1 METSRMKVVNVP
13 VSEIVPYENNPRV
26 NEGSVEQLAKIIEQF
41 GFRNPAV
48 LNKDKVIIE
57 GHTRLLAVKKLG
69 WETMPCII
77 ATDLTPE
84 QEQALRIAD
93 NKIAEIAEWD
103 EDKLKVELAAL
114 QEAGFDLSL
123 LAFGDDEL
131 DDLLGGEAGTHGE
144 TEPDAVPETPEVP
157 VSTPGEVYQL
167 GKHLLVC
174 GDSTKPNDVDK
185 VCKADEADLWLTD
198 PPYNVDYHGSDGQSI
213 QNDSMEDTKF
223 REFLRAA
230 FGCAEKRLK
239 PGGSFYIFHADS
251 EGYNFRGACFDVGL
265 RVRQC
270 LIWKKQS
277 LVLGRQDYHWIHEPC
292 QPAGTMVLTV
302 DGPKGIETLTAKDRV
317 ISYDK
322 QSGTVKGYRNGGYAI
337 KTASRHYDGKM
348 YSIRVGDSMTRA
360 TDNHAFTI
368 RFNPACRKKYCT
380 YLMRRGDWWRIGMT
394 KTYDARQFGVKTR
407 LHQEKGDAAWIIGL
421 YDDKVAAQTA
431 EQLLTVKYGIPYTI
445 WEPERFTSEG
455 RQRTRQQIAEIYAGL
470 DLAKMAENAR
480 RLLLDAN
487 RSERF
492 PLFTKESSRD
502 KFSRRVTTKVCACNL
517 LPDLMQVPMPLEPSR
532 QKNFEWRSISAVEAE
547 DFSGEVYSLAVEKL
561 GHYIAD
567 GIITHNCLYGWK
579 DGEAHNWYA
588 DRSQTTVMEYDKPK
602 KNDVHPTMKP
612 VDMLCY
618 LIGNSSKRGDTV
630 LDTFGG
636 SGSTLIACERTGRVC
651 KCVEL
656 DPKYC
661 DVIRKRWAEF
671 VHGEGCDW
679 QKLTPKLDGTP
690 SNPDTSSD
698 TSSAPEA
705 GESTHEGA

>member
-1 METSRMKVVNVP
+1 MKVVNVP
-13 VSEIVPYENNPRV
+13 VSEIVPYENNPRI
-26 NEGSVEQLAKIIEQF
+26 NEGAVEQLANIIATL

-103 EDKLKVELAAL
+103 EEKLKVELSAL

-131 DDLLGGEAGTHGE
+131 DELLGGEAGTHGE
-144 TEPDAVPETPEVP
+144 TEPDAAPEVP
-157 VSTPGEVYQL
+157 EVAVSKPGEVYKL

-174 GDSTKPNDVDK
+174 GDSTKAEDVAK
-185 VCKADEADLWLTD
+185 VCKDGEADLWLTD

-213 QNDSMEDTKF
+213 RNDSMEDSKF
-223 REFLRAA
+223 REFLRTA
-230 FGCAEKRLK
+230 FGHAEKALK

-292 QPAGTMVLTV
+292 
-302 DGPKGIETLTAKDRV
+302 
-317 ISYDK
+317 
-322 QSGTVKGYRNGGYAI
+322 
-337 KTASRHYDGKM
+337 
-348 YSIRVGDSMTRA
+348 
-360 TDNHAFTI
+360 
-368 RFNPACRKKYCT
+368 
-380 YLMRRGDWWRIGMT
+380 
-394 KTYDARQFGVKTR
+394 
-407 LHQEKGDAAWIIGL
+407 
-421 YDDKVAAQTA
+421 
-431 EQLLTVKYGIPYTI
+431 
-445 WEPERFTSEG
+445 
-455 RQRTRQQIAEIYAGL
+455 
-470 DLAKMAENAR
+470 
-480 RLLLDAN
+480 
-487 RSERF
+487 
-492 PLFTKESSRD
+492 
-502 KFSRRVTTKVCACNL
+502 
-517 LPDLMQVPMPLEPSR
+517 
-532 QKNFEWRSISAVEAE
+532 
-547 DFSGEVYSLAVEKL
+547 
-561 GHYIAD
+561 
-567 GIITHNCLYGWK
+567 LYGWK
-579 DGEAHNWYA
+579 EGEAHNWYA
-588 DRSQTTVMEYDKPK
+588 DRSQTTVMEFDKPK

-612 VDMLCY
+612 VEMLCY

-651 KCVEL
+651 RTVEL

-661 DVIRKRWAEF
+661 DVIRQRWAEF

-679 QKLTPKLDGTP
+679 ERL
-690 SNPDTSSD
+690 
-698 TSSAPEA
+698 APAAEAARMGDEERGMREESEGA
-705 GESTHEGA
+705 GEGA

>member
-1 METSRMKVVNVP
+1 METSKMKVVNVP
-13 VSEIVPYENNPRV
+13 VSEIVPYENNPRI
-26 NEGSVEQLAKIIEQF
+26 NEGAVEQLANIIDKL

-103 EDKLKVELAAL
+103 EDKLKVEIAAL

-144 TEPDAVPETPEVP
+144 TEPDAVPETPEIP
-157 VSTPGEVYQL
+157 VSTPGEVYRL
-167 GKHLLVC
+167 GNHLLVC
-174 GDSTKPNDVDK
+174 GDSTQPNDVAK
-185 VCKADEADLWLTD
+185 VCKDGEADLWLTD

-223 REFLRAA
+223 SEFLRAA
-230 FGCAEKRLK
+230 FGCAEKRMK
-239 PGGSFYIFHADS
+239 PGASFYIFHADS

-277 LVLGRQDYHWIHEPC
+277 LVLGRQDYHWIHEP
-292 QPAGTMVLTV
+292 
-302 DGPKGIETLTAKDRV
+302 
-317 ISYDK
+317 
-322 QSGTVKGYRNGGYAI
+322 
-337 KTASRHYDGKM
+337 
-348 YSIRVGDSMTRA
+348 
-360 TDNHAFTI
+360 
-368 RFNPACRKKYCT
+368 
-380 YLMRRGDWWRIGMT
+380 
-394 KTYDARQFGVKTR
+394 
-407 LHQEKGDAAWIIGL
+407 
-421 YDDKVAAQTA
+421 
-431 EQLLTVKYGIPYTI
+431 
-445 WEPERFTSEG
+445 
-455 RQRTRQQIAEIYAGL
+455 
-470 DLAKMAENAR
+470 
-480 RLLLDAN
+480 
-487 RSERF
+487 
-492 PLFTKESSRD
+492 
-502 KFSRRVTTKVCACNL
+502 
-517 LPDLMQVPMPLEPSR
+517 
-532 QKNFEWRSISAVEAE
+532 
-547 DFSGEVYSLAVEKL
+547 
-561 GHYIAD
+561 
-567 GIITHNCLYGWK
+567 CLYGWK

-636 SGSTLIACERTGRVC
+636 SGSTIIACERTGRVC

-661 DVIRKRWAEF
+661 DVIRRRWAEF

-679 QKLTPKLDGTP
+679 QSLTP
-690 SNPDTSSD
+690 
-698 TSSAPEA
+698 PEA
-705 GESTHEGA
+705 QETSPGTDAGEAHDEGA

>member
-1 METSRMKVVNVP
+1 MESNRMKIVNVP
-13 VSEIVPYENNPRV
+13 VSEIVPYENNPRI
-26 NEGSVEQLAKIIEQF
+26 NEGAVEQLANIIEKL

-103 EDKLKVELAAL
+103 EDKLKVELSAL

-131 DDLLGGEAGTHGE
+131 EDLLGGEAGTHGE
-144 TEPDAVPETPEVP
+144 TEPDAVPETPEIP
-157 VSTPGEVYQL
+157 VSTSGDGDSTMPNDVA
-167 GKHLLVC
+167 KVC
-174 GDSTKPNDVDK
+174 GDG
-185 VCKADEADLWLTD
+185 EADLWLTD

-230 FGCAEKRLK
+230 FGCAEKRMK
-239 PGGSFYIFHADS
+239 PGASFYIFHADS

-292 QPAGTMVLTV
+292 
-302 DGPKGIETLTAKDRV
+302 
-317 ISYDK
+317 
-322 QSGTVKGYRNGGYAI
+322 
-337 KTASRHYDGKM
+337 
-348 YSIRVGDSMTRA
+348 
-360 TDNHAFTI
+360 
-368 RFNPACRKKYCT
+368 
-380 YLMRRGDWWRIGMT
+380 
-394 KTYDARQFGVKTR
+394 
-407 LHQEKGDAAWIIGL
+407 
-421 YDDKVAAQTA
+421 
-431 EQLLTVKYGIPYTI
+431 
-445 WEPERFTSEG
+445 
-455 RQRTRQQIAEIYAGL
+455 
-470 DLAKMAENAR
+470 
-480 RLLLDAN
+480 
-487 RSERF
+487 
-492 PLFTKESSRD
+492 
-502 KFSRRVTTKVCACNL
+502 
-517 LPDLMQVPMPLEPSR
+517 
-532 QKNFEWRSISAVEAE
+532 
-547 DFSGEVYSLAVEKL
+547 
-561 GHYIAD
+561 
-567 GIITHNCLYGWK
+567 LYGWK
-579 DGEAHNWYA
+579 EGEAHSWYS

-618 LIGNSSKRGDTV
+618 LIGNSSKRGDVV

-651 KCVEL
+651 RCVEL

-661 DVIRKRWAEF
+661 DVIRRRWAEF

-679 QKLTPKLDGTP
+679 QKLTPKSGE
-690 SNPDTSSD
+690 TSSD
-698 TSSAPEA
+698 TSPAPEA

>member
-1 METSRMKVVNVP
+1 METNRMKIVNVP
-13 VSEIVPYENNPRV
+13 VSEIVPYENNPRI
-26 NEGSVEQLAKIIEQF
+26 NEGAVEQLANIIEKL

-77 ATDLTPE
+77 ASDLTPE

-103 EDKLKVELAAL
+103 EDKLKVELSAL

-131 DDLLGGEAGTHGE
+131 EDLLGGEAGTHGE
-144 TEPDAVPETPEVP
+144 TEPDSVPETPEAP
-157 VSTPGEVYQL
+157 VSTPGEVYVL
-167 GKHLLVC
+167 GNHLLVC
-174 GDSTKPNDVDK
+174 GDSTQPNDVAK
-185 VCKADEADLWLTD
+185 VCGDGEADLWLTD

-230 FGCAEKRLK
+230 FGVAEKRMK
-239 PGGSFYIFHADS
+239 PGASFYIFHADS

-292 QPAGTMVLTV
+292 
-302 DGPKGIETLTAKDRV
+302 
-317 ISYDK
+317 
-322 QSGTVKGYRNGGYAI
+322 
-337 KTASRHYDGKM
+337 
-348 YSIRVGDSMTRA
+348 
-360 TDNHAFTI
+360 
-368 RFNPACRKKYCT
+368 
-380 YLMRRGDWWRIGMT
+380 
-394 KTYDARQFGVKTR
+394 
-407 LHQEKGDAAWIIGL
+407 
-421 YDDKVAAQTA
+421 
-431 EQLLTVKYGIPYTI
+431 
-445 WEPERFTSEG
+445 
-455 RQRTRQQIAEIYAGL
+455 
-470 DLAKMAENAR
+470 
-480 RLLLDAN
+480 
-487 RSERF
+487 
-492 PLFTKESSRD
+492 
-502 KFSRRVTTKVCACNL
+502 
-517 LPDLMQVPMPLEPSR
+517 
-532 QKNFEWRSISAVEAE
+532 
-547 DFSGEVYSLAVEKL
+547 
-561 GHYIAD
+561 
-567 GIITHNCLYGWK
+567 LYGWK
-579 DGEAHNWYA
+579 EGEAHSWYS

-618 LIGNSSKRGDTV
+618 LIGNSSKRGDVV

-651 KCVEL
+651 RCVEL

-661 DVIRKRWAEF
+661 DVIRRRWAEF

-679 QKLTPKLDGTP
+679 ERLTPR
-690 SNPDTSSD
+690 
-698 TSSAPEA
+698 A
-705 GESTHEGA
+705 GEEPSDMPDMPATCGGEAHDEGA

>member
-1 METSRMKVVNVP
+1 METSKMKVVDVP
-13 VSEIVPYENNPRV
+13 VSEIVPYENNPRI
-26 NEGSVEQLAKIIEQF
+26 NEGAVEQLANIIATL

-131 DDLLGGEAGTHGE
+131 SDLLGGDAGTHGE
-144 TEPDAVPETPEVP
+144 TEPDAVPETPEIP

-265 RVRQC
+265 KVRQC
-270 LIWKKQS
+270 LVWKKNS
-277 LVLGRQDYHWIHEPC
+277 LVLGRQDYKWIHEPC
-292 QPAGTMVLTV
+292 
-302 DGPKGIETLTAKDRV
+302 
-317 ISYDK
+317 
-322 QSGTVKGYRNGGYAI
+322 
-337 KTASRHYDGKM
+337 
-348 YSIRVGDSMTRA
+348 
-360 TDNHAFTI
+360 
-368 RFNPACRKKYCT
+368 
-380 YLMRRGDWWRIGMT
+380 
-394 KTYDARQFGVKTR
+394 
-407 LHQEKGDAAWIIGL
+407 
-421 YDDKVAAQTA
+421 
-431 EQLLTVKYGIPYTI
+431 
-445 WEPERFTSEG
+445 
-455 RQRTRQQIAEIYAGL
+455 
-470 DLAKMAENAR
+470 
-480 RLLLDAN
+480 
-487 RSERF
+487 
-492 PLFTKESSRD
+492 
-502 KFSRRVTTKVCACNL
+502 
-517 LPDLMQVPMPLEPSR
+517 
-532 QKNFEWRSISAVEAE
+532 
-547 DFSGEVYSLAVEKL
+547 
-561 GHYIAD
+561 
-567 GIITHNCLYGWK
+567 LYGWR
-579 DGEAHNWYA
+579 DGAAHEWYS
-588 DRSQTTVMEYDKPK
+588 DCSQTTVMEFNKPK
-602 KNDVHPTMKP
+602 KNDLHPTMKP
-612 VDMLCY
+612 VEMLCY
-618 LIGNSSKRGDTV
+618 LIGNSSKRGDMV
-630 LDTFGG
+630 LDTFCG

-651 KCVEL
+651 RAVEL

-661 DVIRKRWAEF
+661 DVIRRRWAEF

-679 QKLTPKLDGTP
+679 QNLTPAVG
-690 SNPDTSSD
+690 TSSD
-698 TSSAPEA
+698 TSSDMSQAAEA
-705 GESTHEGA
+705 EEAHDEGA